1 MSDHERDARDAGLPD
16 ASPSTDSNRQP
27 GGRLRHS
34 SEALLAD
41 ALAPDEAFRLDAERG
56 NHDLLQLIKLFGL
69 EGPLRPI
76 NPWELEDPHGRHL
89 IHAGSYAAMPFGEA
103 YPGIVD
109 FARRYLETAPSTVAF
124 PQQSASAWR
133 AALQDTL
140 IGILASV
147 APSHTDSQVFLS
159 NSGAEAVETALKF
172 ARAARPKATTL
183 VNFSHAYHG
192 KTLGA
197 LSVTANEEYQAPFRP
212 LLGPV
217 RTLPFGDAE
226 VLTNALHEIG
236 PDRVQAI
243 LVEPVQGEAGV
254 IVPPAGFLRHL
265 GELAKAHGIPVIADE
280 IQSGL
285 GRTGHWFASV
295 ADGLDPDI
303 VTLAKPLGGG
313 LVPIGATIARRDIYR
328 AMLKGTHSKR
338 HSNTFGG
345 GAFAC
350 AVALRSLE
358 VINDEGLVE
367 KARSDGAYGLER
379 LRAIKAAH
387 PHLMGEVRAAGM
399 LFAITIRPVLPSR
412 LIPIDPSLMP
422 FLSAALGIAA
432 LHRAGVHACYS
443 NNGEGVIRLTPP
455 LTIPRATLAELFD
468 RVDAMADRHKRPI
481 GMLRLLSASDMTRL
495 VRLAF

>member
-1 MSDHERDARDAGLPD
+1 MTGPDRDAPGLPAD
-16 ASPSTDSNRQP
+16 DLSTVGPPAAATRS
-27 GGRLRHS
+27 RLRHRTD
-34 SEALLAD
+34 EVLAD
-41 ALAPDEAFRLDAERG
+41 TMSADDVFRLDAERG

-76 NPWELEDPHGRHL
+76 NPWELEDARGQHL
-89 IHAGSYAAMPFGEA
+89 IHAGSYAAAPFGEA
-103 YPGIVD
+103 HPGIID
-109 FARRYLETAPSTVAF
+109 FARRYLSRAPSTVGF
-124 PQQSASAWR
+124 PQQSTSAWR

-140 IGILASV
+140 IGILAER
-147 APSHTDSQVFLS
+147 APSHADSQVFLS

-183 VNFSHAYHG
+183 VNFTHAYHG

-197 LSVTANEEYQAPFRP
+197 LSLTPKEDYQAPFRP

-217 RTLPFGDAE
+217 RTLPYGDAE
-226 VLTNALHEIG
+226 VLTNALSEIG

-243 LVEPVQGEAGV
+243 VVEPVQGEAGV
-254 IVPPAGFLRHL
+254 IRPPAGFLRHL
-265 GELAKAHGIPVIADE
+265 GALARAHGIPVIADE

-303 VTLAKPLGGG
+303 ITLAKPLGGG

-328 AMLKGTHSKR
+328 AMLKGSHAKR

-345 GAFAC
+345 GGFAC

-358 VINDEGLVE
+358 LIHDEGLVE
-367 KARSDGAYGLER
+367 KARADGEYGLER
-379 LRAIKAAH
+379 LRAIQASH
-387 PHLMGEVRAAGM
+387 QHLIGAVRGAGL
-399 LFAITIRPVLPSR
+399 LFALDIKPILPSR
-412 LIPIDPSLMP
+412 LIPIDPSLLP
-422 FLSAALGIAA
+422 LVAAALGIAA

-443 NNGEGVIRLTPP
+443 DNANGVVRLTPP
-455 LTIPRATLAELFD
+455 LTIPRPTLTTLFD
-468 RVDAMADRHKRPI
+468 RVEAMADRHKRPL
-481 GMLRLLSASDMTRL
+481 GLLRLLSAGELARL